1 MREESLQSESS
12 MNRKRFLETCLI
24 ASLLATVRPA
34 MASGRKPRILLR
46 SSWQTINIGDIVHS
60 PGVLAILE
68 KHLPEAEVILW
79 ASDVGHGVREMLL
92 RRFPNLQITTAGGS
106 RKTLDQESEAH
117 ALFSEIDFFLHG
129 SGPWLVARRHVEQWI
144 GMTGKPFGVYGISL
158 PESHADEPIVSL
170 LSQASFVFFRDSVSL
185 ELAKRRG
192 VTAPVMEFGPDGAF
206 AFDIRNDEAALTFL
220 QERNLEEGK
229 FLCVIPRY
237 RRTPDWEIP
246 GREKPES
253 EWRLLHERNQRMAER
268 DLLPYREAIIAVVR
282 QTPMKVLICSE
293 DVTQIR
299 LGKEFLYDRLPD
311 DVKKGVVWRDD
322 FWLPDEALSIYVR
335 SAGLFGLEQH
345 SPIMCIGN
353 GVPAFV
359 GRFKEQ
365 TSKGF
370 MWKDIGLSEW
380 YFDSDTT
387 FDMEQL
393 VPMVLQLA
401 KRPEEARTKA
411 LAAKAIV
418 ERRQVQTMKV
428 LRNGLQL

>member
-1 MREESLQSESS
+1 
-12 MNRKRFLETCLI
+12 MNRKRFLETCFI
-24 ASLLATVRPA
+24 ASLLATVGPA

-79 ASDVGHGVREMLL
+79 ASDVGRGVREMLL
-92 RRFPNLQITTAGGS
+92 RRFPKLQITTAGGN
-106 RKTLDQESEAH
+106 RKTLDQESEVH
-117 ALFSEIDFFLHG
+117 AIFSEIDFFLHG
-129 SGPWLVARRHVEQWI
+129 SGPWLEARRHVEQWI
-144 GMTGKPFGVYGISL
+144 ELTGKPFGVYGISL
-158 PESHADEPIVSL
+158 PESRTDGRIVSL

-220 QERNLEEGK
+220 QEHNLEEGK

-253 EWRLLHERNQRMAER
+253 EWRPLHEHNQRMAEH

-282 QTPMKVLICSE
+282 RTPMKVLICSE

-299 LGKEFLYDRLPD
+299 LGKELLYDPLPD
-311 DVKKGVVWRDD
+311 DVKNGVVWRED
-322 FWLPDEALSIYVR
+322 FWLPDEALSTYIR

-353 GVPAFV
+353 GVPAFL

-380 YFDSDTT
+380 YFDSDTI

-393 VPMVLQLA
+393 APKVLKLA
-401 KRPEEARTKA
+401 KGPEQAREKA

-418 ERRQVQTMKV
+418 ERRQVQTMEV
-428 LRNGLQL
+428 LKNVLQL